1 MVNERPG
8 QSAIGFI
15 GMIGAFSALWQNRK
29 GMIVVIKAGKS
40 RTNLIIGMKRVVCRM
55 HKCG

>member
-1 MVNERPG
+1 MVNEWPG

-15 GMIGAFSALWQNRK
+15 GMISTFATLRQNRK
-29 GMIVVIKAGKS
+29 GMIVVIKAGKR
-40 RTNLIIGMKRVVCRM
+40 RTNLIISMKRMVCRM